1 MFSELKNIGKHT
13 VVYGLG
19 TLLTKV
25 VGFLLIPFYTHY
37 IDPTEYGIMA
47 LVDLTGYVISV
58 LVSGQISMAFLKYYY
73 DCHNDE
79 EIKVLVGT
87 SHFIVFS
94 FGLIIIGIC
103 LLFTPEICRFIIGN
117 TKYTLL
123 FRLLFI
129 NLFFMA
135 FQDVFLAYLRG
146 KEHSRFFITIQVSKT
161 FLCLMLNIYFIAFL
175 KMSILGIFLS
185 TALVTTFFAVS
196 CGVWLIYKTGFKVSI
211 FQLKEILVF
220 GLPMVPTTLFIYTL
234 HYSDRFFL
242 KTYSTMAVVGIYS
255 IGYRFA
261 SILPLLVNQPFRLM
275 WNAKLFQLSKHE
287 DGKEIQK
294 KVFTYLIFTLCF
306 FTLAIC
312 VPIKEAV
319 YLLTQQKYHEA
330 YKIVPYVVV
339 GYVFIGLSWVFRGG
353 LFINKKTVLD
363 SVVAGITA
371 VANIILNAVL
381 IKKYASIGAAWATM
395 LSYFLFSFLGCIV
408 SHRYYPI
415 QYEFYR
421 VVKIVAAAV
430 LIYATSQLLPDM
442 SIFVTLIV
450 KSFLIL
456 TYPLVLYLF
465 DFYEPREKRKLSKA
479 MEAIRL

>member
-1 MFSELKNIGKHT
+1 M
-13 VVYGLG
+13 
-19 TLLTKV
+19 
-25 VGFLLIPFYTHY
+25 
-37 IDPTEYGIMA
+37 
-47 LVDLTGYVISV
+47 
-58 LVSGQISMAFLKYYY
+58 
-73 DCHNDE
+73 
-79 EIKVLVGT
+79 
-87 SHFIVFS
+87 
-94 FGLIIIGIC
+94 
-103 LLFTPEICRFIIGN
+103 
-117 TKYTLL
+117 
-123 FRLLFI
+123 
-129 NLFFMA
+129 
-135 FQDVFLAYLRG
+135 
-146 KEHSRFFITIQVSKT
+146 
-161 FLCLMLNIYFIAFL
+161 
-175 KMSILGIFLS
+175 
-185 TALVTTFFAVS
+185 
-196 CGVWLIYKTGFKVSI
+196 
-211 FQLKEILVF
+211 
-220 GLPMVPTTLFIYTL
+220 
-234 HYSDRFFL
+234 
-242 KTYSTMAVVGIYS
+242 
-255 IGYRFA
+255 
-261 SILPLLVNQPFRLM
+261 
-275 WNAKLFQLSKHE
+275 
-287 DGKEIQK
+287 
-294 KVFTYLIFTLCF
+294 
-306 FTLAIC
+306 
-312 VPIKEAV
+312 
-319 YLLTQQKYHEA
+319 
-330 YKIVPYVVV
+330 VV